1 MKTNQ
6 AVTLKFRDYG
16 DITIPCG
23 TPLTHKTA
31 CGENVRY
38 HFVDSFDWIDDYYP
52 TVSNILKMDAK
63 NYGIN
68 IPAEFVDYETG
79 QGWQPKTGA
88 KCGCRRGVQRD
99 NCSNCEGTGYVID
112 FKRIRERNKT

>member
-23 TPLTHKTA
+23 TPLTHQTA
-31 CGENVRY
+31 SGIDVKY
-38 HFVDSFDWIDDYYP
+38 HFVNAFGWIDENYP
-52 TVSNILKMDAK
+52 TIANILKMDAQ

-68 IPAEFVDYETG
+68 IPVEFVDYETG

-88 KCGCRRGVQRD
+88 KFGCRRGIARD
-99 NCSNCEGTGYVID
+99 NCPNCEGTGHVID
-112 FKRIRERNKT
+112 FAKIRAQR